1 MTKVV
6 DDIREIV
13 HVGDLFKHTFPSSME
28 DGTTIDAYYQ
38 VFGVTKKSV
47 KVAKVEVPANY
58 DFSKK
63 ELLEPYTYS
72 YYDKTYSN
80 KKVKQSVFG
89 DTYIIMSQTCYDL
102 VKWFIVNIHR
112 DVLGRPHL
120 ISIKLA
126 NNYIGPDL
134 ETS

>member
-102 VKWFIVNIHR
+102 VK
-112 DVLGRPHL
+112 
-120 ISIKLA
+120 
-126 NNYIGPDL
+126 
-134 ETS
+134 